1 MHIFASINPKKKS
14 WEWEREELGEREESL
29 QLVLLSSVVWLWL
42 CFWNFFFLRIY
53 ILSRTIFF
61 FFHHLV
67 FFFAMAMKVMVCMI
81 WGSKEYFVHECYV
94 WLLGYM
100 WKLFIHAILTF
111 WDLFFDTFNDSINFQ
126 ECFSEILIFIRDQRT
141 LLSEILN
148 YVKWN

>member
-1 MHIFASINPKKKS
+1 MRVRARGIGRARRIFTTCFAVVC
-14 WEWEREELGEREESL
+14 R
-29 QLVLLSSVVWLWL
+29 LVVIMLLE
-42 CFWNFFFLRIY
+42 FFFFRIY

-67 FFFAMAMKVMVCMI
+67 FFLAMAMKVMVCMI

-111 WDLFFDTFNDSINFQ
+111 WDLFFDTCNDSINFQ

>member
-1 MHIFASINPKKKS
+1 MRVRARGIGRARRIFTTCFAVVC
-14 WEWEREELGEREESL
+14 R
-29 QLVLLSSVVWLWL
+29 LVVIMLLE
-42 CFWNFFFLRIY
+42 FFFSSNIY
-53 ILSRTIFF
+53 TFKNNFLLFPPPC
-61 FFHHLV
+61 

-111 WDLFFDTFNDSINFQ
+111 WDLFFDTCNDSINFQ

-148 YVKWN
+148 YVKSN